1 MVMGTQPG
9 GQQDVVLGTLT
20 CEDAMAELG
29 SATRI
34 TLLSPLLSRTPE
46 QRWDHIWHR
55 HRCTRQAGKGSRKT
69 GEDGASPPHPCTG
82 NLPDMG
88 AKEGKRTA
96 QGAGCTAGMLGA
108 AQLEHPR
115 QFLTA
120 SPTIISIFIKAPF
133 PGGSP
138 GSVTSCCARG
148 SPPKSLRSWAQGLA
162 SSSPSLQRFHFLL
175 CELLSFSRGYSP
187 V

>member
-1 MVMGTQPG
+1 M
-9 GQQDVVLGTLT
+9 VLGTLT

-55 HRCTRQAGKGSRKT
+55 HHGTRQAGKGSRKT

-96 QGAGCTAGMLGA
+96 QGAGCTAGMLGRT
-108 AQLEHPR
+108 AQLEHPKQQGPR

-120 SPTIISIFIKAPF
+120 SPHNHFHFCKSTFSRREPRLRHVVLCQGLPSQEPPFLGTGLGLQQSIPADFISCSVNSSAS
-133 PGGSP
+133 PGG
-138 GSVTSCCARG
+138 TA
-148 SPPKSLRSWAQGLA
+148 
-162 SSSPSLQRFHFLL
+162 
-175 CELLSFSRGYSP
+175 LSEEP
-187 V
+187 QP